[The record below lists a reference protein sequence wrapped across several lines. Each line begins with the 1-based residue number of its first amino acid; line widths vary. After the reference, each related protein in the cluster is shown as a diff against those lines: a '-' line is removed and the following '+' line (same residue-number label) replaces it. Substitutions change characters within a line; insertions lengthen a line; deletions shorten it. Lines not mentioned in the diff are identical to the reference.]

1 MYGRQRQIDP
11 VCRFPVTQR
20 DGLEPIAG
28 RGLAAAKGGSVKNR
42 RLGQICVGANSLMPA
57 PLLP

>member
-28 RGLAAAKGGSVKNR
+28 RGLAAAKGGPVKNR
-42 RLGQICVGANSLMPA
+42 RLGQICVGANTMG
-57 PLLP
+57 LL